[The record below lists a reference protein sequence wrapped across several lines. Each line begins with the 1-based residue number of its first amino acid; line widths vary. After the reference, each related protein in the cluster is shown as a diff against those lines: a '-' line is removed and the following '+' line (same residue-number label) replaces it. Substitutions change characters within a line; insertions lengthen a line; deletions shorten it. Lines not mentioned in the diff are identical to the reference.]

1 MQRTDQPGTPV
12 VAEGIVKRYASV
24 TAVDGVTFAVERG
37 EVFALLG
44 PNGAGKTTVVRMLCG
59 IIAPDE
65 GRLRFDLGSGPR
77 GAADPL
83 RTGYLPED
91 RGLYADAK
99 VLPMIVYLAS
109 LRGMAAAEAERRAR
123 AWLERFDLS
132 GRERDRVDALSKGN
146 QQKVQLIAAL
156 LHEPALAILDEPFSG
171 FDPVNQDL
179 VSRLIRQLRDAGT
192 TVILSA
198 HHMDMVEAIADRV
211 LLLHRGREV
220 MGGTLAAIRAAAGVA
235 RRVRGTLAAPMG
247 AGDLAAVAPANV
259 IARDGG
265 RVLDIDLPEGHSVG
279 SLLHALTARSE
290 VIDVH
295 SEAPTLRELYLR
307 AVGVDPEAANGAVG
321 GIANGAA
328 DGPRGLGPRGPGPRG
343 AGGTVTP

>member
-1 MQRTDQPGTPV
+1 MRRNDPHTTPV
-12 VAEGIVKRYASV
+12 VVDDVVKRYASV
-24 TAVDGVTFAVERG
+24 TAVDGVSFAVERG

-44 PNGAGKTTVVRMLCG
+44 PNGAGKSTVVRMLCG
-59 IIAPDE
+59 ILAPDE

-99 VLPMIVYLAS
+99 VLPMIVYLAG
-109 LRGMAAAEAERRAR
+109 LRGMAQAEAERRAR
-123 AWLERFDLS
+123 AWLERFDLA

-146 QQKVQLIAAL
+146 QQKVQLIASL

-198 HHMDMVEAIADRV
+198 HHMDLVESIADRV

-220 MGGTLAAIRAAAGVA
+220 MGGTLAAVRASSGVA
-235 RRVRGTLAAPMG
+235 RRVRVTLAAP
-247 AGDLAAVAPANV
+247 ARPDDLAALAPANV
-259 IARDGG
+259 VARDGA

-290 VIDVH
+290 VLDVH
-295 SEAPTLRELYLR
+295 SEAPSLRELYLR
-307 AVGVDPEAANGAVG
+307 AVGVDPEAADEVMAGGSDGAR
-321 GIANGAA
+321 AA
-328 DGPRGLGPRGPGPRG
+328 DGAHG
-343 AGGTVTP
+343 AGGAVAP

>member
-1 MQRTDQPGTPV
+1 MQPDDPPGIPV
-12 VAEGIVKRYASV
+12 VAEAIVKRYASV
-24 TAVDGVTFAVERG
+24 TAVDGVSFAVERG

-59 IIAPDE
+59 IIAPDA

-99 VLPMIVYLAS
+99 VLPMIVYLAG
-109 LRGMAAAEAERRAR
+109 LRGLALAEAERRAR
-123 AWLERFDLS
+123 GWLERFDLA

-198 HHMDMVEAIADRV
+198 HHMDLVEAIADRV

-220 MGGTLAAIRAAAGVA
+220 MGGTLADIRAASGVS
-235 RRVRGTLAAPMG
+235 RRVRVTLAAPMRPD
-247 AGDLAAVAPANV
+247 DLAAVAPANV
-259 IARDGG
+259 TVRDSG
-265 RVLDIDLPEGHSVG
+265 RTLEFDLPEGHSVG
-279 SLLHALTARSE
+279 SLLHAITAHSE
-290 VIDVH
+290 LIDVQ
-295 SEAPTLRELYLR
+295 SEAPSLRELYLR
-307 AVGVDPEAANGAVG
+307 AVGVDPEAADDVADRAQNGDPG
-321 GIANGAA
+321 GP
-328 DGPRGLGPRGPGPRG
+328 DRRGQGSWDTGE
-343 AGGTVTP
+343 TVAP

>member
-1 MQRTDQPGTPV
+1 MRRNDPHTTPV
-12 VAEGIVKRYASV
+12 VVDAVVKRYASV
-24 TAVDGVTFAVERG
+24 TAVDGVSFAVGRG

-44 PNGAGKTTVVRMLCG
+44 PNGAGKSTVVRMLCG
-59 IIAPDE
+59 ILAPDE
-65 GRLRFDLGSGPR
+65 GRMRFDLGSGPR

-99 VLPMIVYLAS
+99 VLPMIVYLS
-109 LRGMAAAEAERRAR
+109 GLRGMARDEAERRAR
-123 AWLERFDLS
+123 AWLERFDLA

-220 MGGTLAAIRAAAGVA
+220 MGGTLAAVRAASGVV
-235 RRVRGTLAAPMG
+235 RRVRVTLAAP
-247 AGDLAAVAPANV
+247 ARPDDLAALAPAKIV
-259 IARDGG
+259 ARDDG
-265 RVLDIDLPEGHSVG
+265 RLLDVDLPEGHSVG
-279 SLLHALTARSE
+279 SLLHALTARCE
-290 VIDVH
+290 VLDVH
-295 SEAPTLRELYLR
+295 SEAPSLRELYLR
-307 AVGVDPEAANGAVG
+307 AVGVDPEAADGGAERDTH
-321 GIANGAA
+321 GAA
-328 DGPRGLGPRGPGPRG
+328 GDPGPRG
-343 AGGTVTP
+343 TGPRGAAGTATP

>member
-1 MQRTDQPGTPV
+1 MRRNDPHITPV
-12 VAEGIVKRYASV
+12 VVENVVKRYASV
-24 TAVDGVTFAVERG
+24 TAVDGVSFAVERG

-44 PNGAGKTTVVRMLCG
+44 PNGAGKSTVVRMLCG
-59 IIAPDE
+59 ILAPDE

-99 VLPMIVYLAS
+99 VLPMVVYLAG
-109 LRGMAAAEAERRAR
+109 LRGLPQAEAERRAR
-123 AWLERFDLS
+123 AWLERFDLA

-179 VSRLIRQLRDAGT
+179 VSALIRELRDAGT
-192 TVILSA
+192 SVILSA
-198 HHMDMVEAIADRV
+198 HHMDLVESIADRV

-220 MGGTLAAIRAAAGVA
+220 MGGTLAAVRAASGVA
-235 RRVRGTLAAPMG
+235 RRVRVTLAAP
-247 AGDLAAVAPANV
+247 ARPDELAALAPARV
-259 IARDGG
+259 AAREDG
-265 RVLDIDLPEGHSVG
+265 RVLDVDLAEGHSVG
-279 SLLHALTARSE
+279 KLLHTLTARSE
-290 VIDVH
+290 VLDVH
-295 SEAPTLRELYLR
+295 SEAPSLRELYLR
-307 AVGVDPEAANGAVG
+307 AVGVDPEAAS
-321 GIANGAA
+321 GAA
-328 DGPRGLGPRGPGPRG
+328 RGAATGPGPGG
-343 AGGTVTP
+343 AGGSVAP

>member
-1 MQRTDQPGTPV
+1 MQGLDPRVAPV
-12 VAEGIVKRYASV
+12 VVEEVVKRYASV
-24 TAVDGVTFAVERG
+24 TAVDGVSFVVERG

-44 PNGAGKTTVVRMLCG
+44 PNGAGKSTVVRMLCG

-77 GAADPL
+77 GVADPL
-83 RTGYLPED
+83 RIGYLPED

-99 VLPMIVYLAS
+99 VLPMIAYLAS
-109 LRGMAAAEAERRAR
+109 LRGMARAEAERRALG
-123 AWLERFDLS
+123 WLERFDLL

-171 FDPVNQDL
+171 FDPVNQDV
-179 VSRLIRQLRDAGT
+179 VSRLIRQLRAAGT

-198 HHMDMVEAIADRV
+198 HHMDLVESIADRV

-220 MGGTLAAIRAAAGVA
+220 MGGTLASVRAASGVA
-235 RRVRGTLAAPMG
+235 RRVRVTLAAPLRPD
-247 AGDLAAVAPANV
+247 DLAALVPAGV
-259 IARDGG
+259 VERDGG
-265 RVLDIDLPEGHSVG
+265 RLLDIDLPDGHSVG
-279 SLLHALTARSE
+279 TLLHALTARSE
-290 VIDVH
+290 VLDVH

-307 AVGVDPEAANGAVG
+307 AVGVDPED
-321 GIANGAA
+321 A
-328 DGPRGLGPRGPGPRG
+328 DGRADDAGPGPTSG
-343 AGGTVTP
+343 VTAA

>member
-1 MQRTDQPGTPV
+1 MVEDV
-12 VAEGIVKRYASV
+12 VKRYASV
-24 TAVDGVTFAVERG
+24 TAVDGVSFAVERG

-44 PNGAGKTTVVRMLCG
+44 PNGAGKSTVVRMLCG

-99 VLPMIVYLAS
+99 VLPMIVYLAG
-109 LRGMAAAEAERRAR
+109 LRGMAPTDAERRALE
-123 AWLERFDLS
+123 WLERFDLA

-179 VSRLIRQLRDAGT
+179 VSRLIMQLRDAGT

-198 HHMDMVEAIADRV
+198 HHMDLVEAIADRV

-220 MGGTLAAIRAAAGVA
+220 MGGTLAAVRASAGVA
-235 RRVRGTLAAPMG
+235 RRVRVTLAAPMP
-247 AGDLAAVAPANV
+247 AHDLAGLAPANV
-259 IARDGG
+259 VARDDG
-265 RVLDIDLPEGHSVG
+265 RLLEIDLPDGHSVG
-279 SLLHALTARSE
+279 SLLHAITARGE
-290 VIDVH
+290 VLDVH
-295 SEAPTLRELYLR
+295 SEAPSLRELYLR
-307 AVGVDPEAANGAVG
+307 AVGVDPEAANGAASG
-321 GIANGAA
+321 RRAAGAA
-328 DGPRGLGPRGPGPRG
+328 ERG
-343 AGGTVTP
+343 AGGAVEP